1 MATLAHPYAQIATE
15 LRGTRFSDIR
25 YVEETS
31 STNHDAAL
39 LLGDES
45 AFGATIVAEH
55 QTDGAGRKGR
65 SWIAKT
71 RSALLL
77 TNIMPGSIPTANL
90 WIVPFGVAICVRRA
104 LALSGIQAEL
114 HWPNDLLV
122 EGKKIAGVLCVSRIV
137 GERAWVGAGI
147 GINVHRDDEAAAA
160 IAPPP
165 AYCDDFVPDIDRAAL
180 LRDLLLNFEVWLG
193 TLDMPPRIARVWERQ
208 AGVPGAR
215 YRILKDGAKEPIDV
229 TAIGLANGG
238 GLLVTHDDGTRETIS
253 LADARALR

>member
-1 MATLAHPYAQIATE
+1 MALAHPYSEIASE

-25 YVEETS
+25 YVESTS

-39 LLGDES
+39 LLGDAS
-45 AFGATIVAEH
+45 ANGATIVAEH

-65 SWIAKT
+65 SWIAKAGT
-71 RSALLL
+71 ALLL
-77 TNIMPGSIPTANL
+77 TTILPRSIPAANL
-90 WIVPFGVAICVRRA
+90 WIIPFGVAICLRRA
-104 LALSGIQAEL
+104 LSMNGIKPDL

-122 EGKKIAGVLCVSRIV
+122 QGKKIAGVLCVSRIV
-137 GERAWVGAGI
+137 GDRAWVGAGI

-160 IAPPP
+160 ITPPP
-165 AYCDDFVPDIDRAAL
+165 AYCDDFVPNIDRALL
-180 LRDLLLNFEVWLG
+180 LRDLLLQYEVWQS
-193 TLDMPPRIARVWERQ
+193 TLDMPPRVARVWERQ
-208 AGVPGAR
+208 ARVPGAR

-238 GLLVTHDDGTRETIS
+238 GLVVTHDDGTRETIS